1 MFINTD
7 YIETRYAVNNL
18 ILGKSRKGV
27 LWVRRRR
34 NLKNRKITA
43 MCMVRD
49 IIMSTVM
56 NTAMNTSMSRKRA
69 KGTVMSIITL
79 IPMNTAMNIIMSI
92 AMSTAMSMVKG
103 SLWLTSI
110 AIETL

>member
-34 NLKNRKITA
+34 NLKNRKITV

-49 IIMSTVM
+49 IVM
-56 NTAMNTSMSRKRA
+56 DTATNTSMSRKRA

-79 IPMNTAMNIIMSI
+79 IPMSMPII
-92 AMSTAMSMVKG
+92 MSTAMSMDRG
-103 SLWLTSI
+103 RLWLTSI
-110 AIETL
+110 VTETL

>member
-1 MFINTD
+1 MKNK
-7 YIETRYAVNNL
+7 L
-18 ILGKSRKGV
+18 CKSRKGV

-49 IIMSTVM
+49 IIMG
-56 NTAMNTSMSRKRA
+56 TAMNTSMSRKRA

-79 IPMNTAMNIIMSI
+79 IPMSTAMNIVMNTVMVI
-92 AMSTAMSMVKG
+92 AMN
-103 SLWLTSI
+103 I
-110 AIETL
+110 ATQMERGRR